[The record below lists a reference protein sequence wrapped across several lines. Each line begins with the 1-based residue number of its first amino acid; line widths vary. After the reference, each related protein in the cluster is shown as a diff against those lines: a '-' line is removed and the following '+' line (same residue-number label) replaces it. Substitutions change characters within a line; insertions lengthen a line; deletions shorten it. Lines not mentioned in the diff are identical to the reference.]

1 MGKPTRSRDKKQK
14 SPANRPVYALGA
26 IILAAVVIAVLLITL
41 NLTQG
46 ATQTADLPNPA
57 GMSLGDPNAP
67 VKVEE
72 FSDFQC
78 PYCAQFALNAQAGF
92 IEKYVKTGKVYFTY
106 IPFSFIGPESVRA
119 AEAAYCAADQN
130 KFWEFH
136 DTLFK
141 NQGGENTGVFSDN
154 KLIGFAQKT
163 GLNMA
168 EFRSCFDSGKY
179 KEKVQTDLNDGKARG
194 VTGTPSFIVN
204 GQKPVFAN
212 ALEPAIEQALNG
224 GN

>member
-14 SPANRPVYALGA
+14 SPANRPVYTLGA

-136 DTLFK
+136 DALFK

-212 ALEPAIEQALNG
+212 ALESAIEQALNG

>member
-1 MGKPTRSRDKKQK
+1 MGKQVRSRDKKRK
-14 SPANRPVYALGA
+14 EPANRPVYTLGA
-26 IILAAVVIAVLLITL
+26 IVLGAVVIAVILITL
-41 NLTQG
+41 NLTQ
-46 ATQTADLPNPA
+46 AAPKTADLPNPV

-72 FSDFQC
+72 YSDFQC
-78 PYCAQFALNAQAGF
+78 PYCAQFALNAQASF

-136 DTLFK
+136 DILFK
-141 NQGGENTGVFSDN
+141 NQGGENTGAFSDN
-154 KLIGFAQKT
+154 KLINFAQKS

-179 KEKVQTDLNDGKARG
+179 KEKVQTDLNDGKTRG

-204 GQKPVFAN
+204 GQKPIFAN
-212 ALEPAIEQALNG
+212 ALDTAIEQALNG